1 MNRITRVGLLSL
13 IAIVQTLTLVGGFLA
28 YQQMSETV
36 SGLER
41 MYLEL
46 CEETHDLW
54 VTFGL
59 TPNPFA
65 PLIPLVLLGLVLT
78 LVLLVD
84 QVRHKNAENKDI
96 REK

>member
-1 MNRITRVGLLSL
+1 MNRITRVRLLSL
-13 IAIVQTLTLVGGFLA
+13 IAVVQALTLVGGFMA

-46 CEETHDLW
+46 YEETNGLW

-65 PLIPLVLLGLVLT
+65 PLIPLVLFGLFLAV
-78 LVLLVD
+78 VLLVD
-84 QVRHKNAENKDI
+84 QVRH
-96 REK
+96 